1 MDKIIS
7 NYNIALDCIKE
18 VLVSLEEVKRSLDA
32 APVAKSNTSPS
43 PEVTTFITSSKEY
56 YTNLT

>member
-1 MDKIIS
+1 MDTIIS
-7 NYNIALDCIKE
+7 NYNLALDCIKD
-18 VLVSLEEVKRSLDA
+18 VIGGLEQVKSSLDA
-32 APVAKSNTSPS
+32 ATLTKSNTSPS

>member
-7 NYNIALDCIKE
+7 NYNLALDCIKD
-18 VLVSLEEVKRSLDA
+18 VLGSLEAVKSSLDA
-32 APVAKSNTSPS
+32 ATLVTPNSNTS
-43 PEVTTFITSSKEY
+43 PEVTTFINSSKEY